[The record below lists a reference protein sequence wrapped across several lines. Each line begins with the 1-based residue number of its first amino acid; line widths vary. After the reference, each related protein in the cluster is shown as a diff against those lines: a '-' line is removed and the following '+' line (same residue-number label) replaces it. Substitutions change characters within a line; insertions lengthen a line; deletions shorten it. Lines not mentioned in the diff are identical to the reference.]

1 MATIQTV
8 NGAVDSAALGR
19 TLIHEHIFVV
29 TTEVQQNYPEE
40 WGSEDNRI
48 DDAVAK
54 LSELADSGV
63 RTIVDPTVVGLGRY
77 IPRVQKVAARVPRLN
92 MIVAT
97 GCYTYK
103 DVPFFFHHR
112 GPALNEALGMEV
124 PDPMVGFFIGD
135 IEQGIAGTGVR
146 AGLLKC
152 AIDQPGLTSGVE
164 RIMRAVAK
172 AHLATGTP
180 ITVHTHPG
188 THQGLAVQRVMAEEG
203 VDPRRVVLGHSGDT
217 SDADHLSALADA
229 GFWLGMD
236 RFGINLEIPL
246 ETRCDIVV
254 EMCRRGFAER
264 MMLSHDAACYIDWID
279 PNVMAFMPDWNYLHI
294 GNDVL
299 PYLREH
305 GVSEEQITTML
316 VDNPRRYFEGT

>member
-1 MATIQTV
+1 VTTIQTV
-8 NGAVDSAALGR
+8 NGPIDSSALGR
-19 TLIHEHIFVV
+19 TYVHEHIFVL
-29 TTEVQQNYPEE
+29 TSDVQQNYPDE
-40 WGSEDNRI
+40 WGNEDDRVR
-48 DDAVAK
+48 DAVEK
-54 LSELADSGV
+54 LSALAASGV
-63 RTIVDPTVVGLGRY
+63 QTIVDLTVVGLGRY
-77 IPRVQKVAARVPRLN
+77 IPRVQQVAAQVPALN
-92 MIVAT
+92 IIVAT

-124 PDPMVGFFIGD
+124 PDPMVDFFVGD
-135 IEQGIAGTGVR
+135 IETGIAGSGVR
-146 AGLLKC
+146 AGLL
-152 AIDQPGLTSGVE
+152 
-164 RIMRAVAK
+164 MRAVAK

-188 THQGLAVQRVMAEEG
+188 TQQGFEVLRVMNEES
-203 VDPRRVVLGHSGDT
+203 VDPGQVVLAHSGDS
-217 SDADHLSALADA
+217 SDTNHLAGLADA

-236 RFGINLEIPL
+236 RFGLNLEVPF
-246 ETRCDIVV
+246 EVRCDTVV
-254 EMCRRGFAER
+254 EMCRRGYAER
-264 MMLSHDAACYIDWID
+264 MMLSHDAACYIDWVD

-305 GVSEEQITTML
+305 GVSETEISLML